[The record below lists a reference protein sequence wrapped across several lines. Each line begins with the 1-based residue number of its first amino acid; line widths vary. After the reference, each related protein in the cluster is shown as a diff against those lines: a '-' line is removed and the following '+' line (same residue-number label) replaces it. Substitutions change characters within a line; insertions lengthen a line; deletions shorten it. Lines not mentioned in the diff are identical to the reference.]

1 MDKLVVLELEGD
13 LQTLGFQVTLE
24 IHSDVG
30 LHPVKIKGLL
40 PPEPELATHVKHHW
54 QEKYRS
60 LGAPIRLEACLR
72 ITGQK
77 IIYKGPIDQRIA
89 ECRESALELRDRL
102 RAWLDSEAFRGIDR
116 RLREELNRDEAIR
129 FLIRTE
135 DKQLHKLPW
144 HEWDFFERYPKAEI
158 ALSATEFEASK
169 KSQVVTHKE
178 KVRILAI
185 LGNSDGIDTE
195 VDRRKLEAL
204 PDAEVEFLVQPERRQ
219 LNDKLWEQPWDILFF
234 AGHSETQEERG
245 RIYINQTDSLS
256 LNELKYG
263 LKKAIA
269 QGLQLAIF
277 NSCDGLGLAHELEQ
291 LHIPQMIVMREPVP
305 DKVAQEFLN
314 CFLNAFAKGDSLY
327 LAQRQARERL
337 QGLEQEFP
345 CASWL
350 PVICQNSLEV
360 PPDWL
365 KLRGKT
371 GGRISSQQ
379 WDRNDTEAK
388 EYGDTEMHRHTD
400 GKSLEEISPS
410 PRPPLF
416 ESSSVPAEDTQPPS
430 SKRSSFGSLVLAS
443 VAVTSLVMGTRYV
456 GILEPLELQ
465 AYDYLIRQRPPELI
479 DERIL
484 VVEVTKEDVA
494 EHQYPLED
502 ATVAQLLQKLEQYK
516 PLALGLD
523 MHRYQS
529 RGAGRSDL
537 ISRFEQNQNFF
548 TVCASSS
555 SDSNYAPPSEF
566 SEQQLRNQ
574 VGFSDVVVDSSNPKD
589 RRIRGDLMVG
599 EQPEDTSR
607 TVRRQ
612 LLSYDPSL
620 SPSPSSCS
628 TPYSFSFQLAFRFLY
643 EQKIQPMEVNSNQEW
658 QFGTVVFHRLA
669 ARFGGYQRLDGQSSQ
684 IMLNYR
690 SNQPGQRVTLKQ
702 VLSGK
707 LDSNLVK
714 NRVVLIGY
722 TAPVARDNFDT
733 PYGQMA
739 GIWVHAHMVSQILSA
754 VLDKRPLVW
763 VLPQWGG
770 FQWGDTLWVFA
781 WSITGG
787 LLAWRLPWR
796 SLSVGEAAPKGLGKS
811 LLYLGLA
818 GGAATLVLHQV
829 CLVILTQGGWMP
841 LVPSALALFATGS
854 ILVIYQ
860 IRG

>member
-1 MDKLVVLELEGD
+1 MDQLVVLELEGD
-13 LQTLGFQVTLE
+13 LKTLGFRATLE
-24 IHSDVG
+24 MHLEGS
-30 LHPVKIKGLL
+30 LHPIKIKGYL
-40 PPEPELATHVKHHW
+40 PPNPELATCLQHHW
-54 QEKYRS
+54 NENYRS
-60 LGAPIRLEACLR
+60 LVAPLRLEAIAIIHTGSINTR
-72 ITGQK
+72 IN
-77 IIYKGPIDQRIA
+77 
-89 ECRESALELRDRL
+89 ECRESALGLRDRL

-144 HEWDFFERYPKAEI
+144 QEWDFFERYPKAEI
-158 ALSATEFEASK
+158 ALSAVEFEPSK

-185 LGNSDGIDTE
+185 LGNSNGIDTE

-204 PDAEVEFLVQPERRQ
+204 PDAEVEFLVEPERRQ

-234 AGHSETQEERG
+234 AGHSETQGETG

-263 LKKAIA
+263 LRKAIA

-314 CFLNAFAKGDSLY
+314 YFLRAFANGDSLY
-327 LAQRQARERL
+327 LAERQARERL

-350 PVICQNSLEV
+350 PVICQNSVEV

-365 KLRGKT
+365 KLRGLP

-379 WDRNDTEAK
+379 WDSVSGAGELKNLNPQP
-388 EYGDTEMHRHTD
+388 HREQ
-400 GKSLEEISPS
+400 GKGEPDS
-410 PRPPLF
+410 PPLRGDGLGEGF
-416 ESSSVPAEDTQPPS
+416 FINSPTVSPAEDTQPPS
-430 SKRSSFGSLVLAS
+430 SKRCSFRTVFLAS

-484 VVEVTKEDVA
+484 VVEVTKEDIA

-516 PLALGLD
+516 PRALGLD

-537 ISRFEQNQNFF
+537 ISRFEQNQKFF
-548 TVCASSS
+548 TVCASGS
-555 SDSNYAPPSEF
+555 SDSNYAPPPEF
-566 SEQQLRNQ
+566 SEQQLKNQ
-574 VGFSDVVVDSSNPKD
+574 VGFSDLVVDSSNPKD
-589 RRIRGDLMVG
+589 RRIRGDLVVG

-643 EQKIQPMEVNSNQEW
+643 EEKIQPMEVNSNEEW

-669 ARFGGYQRLDGQSSQ
+669 ARFGGYQQLDGQSSQ

-714 NRVVLIGY
+714 NRIVLIGY
-722 TAPVARDNFDT
+722 TAPVARDYFDT
-733 PYGQMA
+733 PDGQRA
-739 GIWVHAHMVSQILSA
+739 GIWVHAHMVSQILSS
-754 VLDKRPLVW
+754 VLDKRPLIW
-763 VLPQWGG
+763 VLP
-770 FQWGDTLWVFA
+770 QWGDTLWVFA

-787 LLAWRLPWR
+787 LLAWRLRWR
-796 SLSVGEAAPKGLGKS
+796 SLSEGKS

-818 GGAATLVLHQV
+818 GGAATLVLYQIS
-829 CLVILTQGGWMP
+829 LIILTQGGWMP
-841 LVPSALALFATGS
+841 LVPSALALVSTGS

-860 IRG
+860 IRGQMR